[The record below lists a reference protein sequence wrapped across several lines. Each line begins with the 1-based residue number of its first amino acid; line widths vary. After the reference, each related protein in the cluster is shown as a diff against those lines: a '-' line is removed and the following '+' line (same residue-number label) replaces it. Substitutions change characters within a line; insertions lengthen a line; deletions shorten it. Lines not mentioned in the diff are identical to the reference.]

1 MSAERAMTLTVNGGR
16 QYQHPVTGQMVP
28 SVTSVLDALAKDALV
43 NWKVDVTAEYAVD
56 NVEILARLDRAA
68 AIDLVKRAQYRS
80 SKTAAE
86 RGTDVHAILEDLA
99 RGVQVIRTPSNGW
112 VLDAWEA
119 LNREFD
125 IEVLE
130 VEPTFWHPGIVT
142 DEDGNPDLG
151 YAGSADLV
159 ARINGVLAVLDWKTT
174 ASGIW
179 PETCL
184 QLCAYGMAP
193 QIIRPTGEVVDFRE
207 TYGIVQETY
216 AVWVRP
222 DDTDSP
228 KYVGPE
234 GWALIPMHYTEK
246 VWRAFRAARI
256 AWEWQ
261 QVDSKGTVGKPINA
275 NPLRRGKARKSV
287 A

>member
-1 MSAERAMTLTVNGGR
+1 MTDRAMTLTVNGGR

-28 SVTSVLDALAKDALV
+28 SVTSVLDALGKDALV

-56 NVEILARLDRAA
+56 NLQILGQLDRAA

-99 RGVQVIRTPSNGW
+99 RGVAVLRTPTNGW

-119 LNREFD
+119 LNREFK

-130 VEPTFWHPGIVT
+130 VEPTFWHPGIIT
-142 DEDGNPDLG
+142 GEDGQPELG
-151 YAGSADLV
+151 YGGSADLV
-159 ARINGVLAVLDWKTT
+159 ALIDGVLAILDWKTT

-193 QIIRPTGEVVDFRE
+193 TIIRPDGQVVDFRA
-207 TYGIVQETY
+207 TYGEVQETY

-222 DDTDSP
+222 DDSDAP
-228 KYVGPE
+228 KYVGPA
-234 GWALIPMHYTEK
+234 GWSLIPMHYTED

-261 QVDSKGTVGKPINA
+261 NVTSKGTVGKPINET
-275 NPLRRGKARKSV
+275 PLKRVKARKSV